1 LDKYIKN
8 CRALLEKITTQYDAN
23 WIAFS
28 GGLDSS
34 ILGQIKK
41 DRDLNA
47 LTIIAK
53 DFIGTD
59 LSYSQIV
66 GKHIGIPLELKYVSI
81 DEMLDA
87 IKGTIKILKNFNDI
101 EIRNSI
107 VSYIYLNALKKK
119 NITKIITGDGADE
132 IFAGYNFLVKKDHD
146 ELQKELKRMKKIMHF
161 TSQKIANELGISVQM
176 PFIDESIIKFVETLP
191 VNLLVNQNNDIKI
204 GILILRKAFE
214 NDLPSSVIWRKKTP
228 MQDGSGT
235 VGLIK
240 MFDSVI
246 TDDIFKEK
254 TKKIKSED
262 NVTIRTKESLQYYE
276 FYKENFKIPEC
287 TNGNNQCS
295 DCNAEIVSI
304 QNFAGCVEGF
314 QSKVNF
320 YIFLAFLQRSF
331 YIHYNK
337 NNIFHHHAHE

>member
-1 LDKYIKN
+1 M
-8 CRALLEKITTQYDAN
+8 QYDAN

-59 LSYSQIV
+59 LSYSQII

-161 TSQKIANELGISVQM
+161 TSQKIANELGISIQM
-176 PFIDESIIKFVETLP
+176 PFLDENIINAVETLP
-191 VNLLVNQNNDIKI
+191 ISLLINQKNDSKF
-204 GILILRKAFE
+204 GKWILRKAFE
-214 NDLPSSVIWRKKTP
+214 NDLPSSVIWRKKTA

-235 VGLIK
+235 ASLTK
-240 MFDSVI
+240 LFDSII
-246 TDDIFKEK
+246 TDDIFEEK
-254 TKKIKSED
+254 TKKIKKED
-262 NVTIRTKESLQYYE
+262 DITIRTKESLHYYE
-276 FYKENFKIPEC
+276 LYKENFRIPEYQSQKNLC
-287 TNGNNQCS
+287 P
-295 DCNAEIVSI
+295 DCNAELSS
-304 QNFAGCVEGF
+304 N
-314 QSKVNF
+314 SKF
-320 YIFLAFLQRSF
+320 CRMCGKFPI
-331 YIHYNK
+331 
-337 NNIFHHHAHE
+337 